1 MFTIFMMLRNLVCR
15 ESNFFLIE
23 LEEKTFVGS
32 KVSNINQLTKIILAA
47 SSPRPLKKLLLWE
60 WGGVQGRHVPCEMTI
75 QVF

>member
-15 ESNFFLIE
+15 ETNFFLIE

-47 SSPRPLKKLLLWE
+47 SSPPPPR
-60 WGGVQGRHVPCEMTI
+60 
-75 QVF
+75 